1 VAHLLTILALFA
13 LLAAAPGARAQTEDN
28 SDFLTPRAVAELPLD
43 DLFRKLPENA
53 GTPTGQRI
61 EREILRRFTH
71 SGSATADLLL
81 AWAVEAMD
89 NKKFPQAL
97 DLLDQIVVLKPDFA
111 EAWNKRATVYYLID
125 DYSASLADIRVT
137 LSLEPRHFGALSGLG
152 VILQE
157 LDRKDEAMTVFRK
170 ALAINPQ
177 LDKVK
182 ESLERLEKETAAQEI

>member
-1 VAHLLTILALFA
+1 MSRLLVALALAAA
-13 LLAAAPGARAQTEDN
+13 LLAVPAGAQTEDN
-28 SDFLTPRAVAELPLD
+28 SDFLTPRAVAELSLD
-43 DLFRKLPENA
+43 ELFLKLPDNA

-81 AWAVEAMD
+81 SWAIEAMD
-89 NKKFPQAL
+89 AKDYPQAL

-111 EAWNKRATVYYLID
+111 EAWNKRATVYYLTD

-152 VILQE
+152 VIMEE
-157 LDRKDEAMTVFRK
+157 LDRKEEAMK
-170 ALAINPQ
+170 AFHRALEINPQ
-177 LDKVK
+177 LDDVK
-182 ESLERLEKETAAQEI
+182 KSLQRLEKETAAREI

>member
-1 VAHLLTILALFA
+1 VARLLTILALSA
-13 LLAAAPGARAQTEDN
+13 LLAAAPARAQTEDN

-43 DLFRKLPENA
+43 DLFQKLPENA

-61 EREILRRFTH
+61 EREILRRFTR

-89 NKKFPQAL
+89 EKKYPQAL

-125 DYSASLADIRVT
+125 DYSASLGDIRAT

-157 LDRKDEAMTVFRK
+157 LDRKEEAMAVFRK

-177 LDKVK
+177 LDKVR
-182 ESLERLEKETAAQEI
+182 ESLEGLEKETADREI